1 MKRTIVNAWRRLSL
15 SQSLALLGLLA
26 LLGVIVWRAPEGVW
40 AALAEKDPVTLATEI
55 ALAIVAVAG
64 VFAQGRR
71 GGGAGALLLV
81 LALPLVAGCGGASA
95 AVRASYAAET
105 ARCVANERAIV
116 DREGTTLEE
125 DQDALAAER
134 ARCDAALAAIEGG
147 GQ

>member
-1 MKRTIVNAWRRLSL
+1 MKRSIVNAWRRLSL

-40 AALAEKDPVTLATEI
+40 SALAEKDPVTLATEI
-55 ALAIVAVAG
+55 ALAIGAVVG

-71 GGGAGALLLV
+71 GGAGALLLV
-81 LALPLVAGCGGASA
+81 LALPLVAGCGGVSA
-95 AVRASYAAET
+95 EVRASYAAET
-105 ARCVANERAIV
+105 ARCVSNERAIV

-147 GQ
+147 SQ